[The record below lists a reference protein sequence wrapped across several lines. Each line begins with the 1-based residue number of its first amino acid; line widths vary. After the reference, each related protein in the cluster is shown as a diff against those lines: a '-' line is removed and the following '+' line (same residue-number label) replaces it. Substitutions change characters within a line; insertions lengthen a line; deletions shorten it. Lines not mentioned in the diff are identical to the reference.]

1 METNETRLYKLRTYL
16 FGILD
21 DILSSSDYSIN
32 ANFLDNDIENYSLDK
47 LPIEPVTET
56 WIIGPEV
63 KRDVFTFR
71 SRKAYSQDIM
81 NNLSNIG
88 FFETFENKIKEN
100 NDNGN
105 LPDID
110 GIVSIKCLNCGT
122 LNMANTKEAEFDI
135 QIEIK
140 YIKN

>member
-1 METNETRLYKLRTYL
+1 METNETRLYKLRTYI

-21 DILSSSDYSIN
+21 EILSSSDYSIN

-71 SRKAYSQDIM
+71 SRKAYSQDIL

-88 FFETFENKIKEN
+88 FFEEFESKIKEN
-100 NDNGN
+100 NDKF
-105 LPDID
+105 L
-110 GIVSIKCLNCGT
+110 CRYL
-122 LNMANTKEAEFDI
+122 
-135 QIEIK
+135 
-140 YIKN
+140 